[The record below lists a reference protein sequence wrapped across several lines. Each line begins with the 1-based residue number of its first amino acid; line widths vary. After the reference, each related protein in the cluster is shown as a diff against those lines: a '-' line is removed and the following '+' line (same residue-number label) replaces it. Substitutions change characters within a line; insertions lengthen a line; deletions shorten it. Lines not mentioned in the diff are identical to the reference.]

1 MLLKARA
8 DNPLGL
14 LTLPCHAAPTT
25 DANGLAEPTAPVGL
39 EERIQIGVAHGLA
52 PPRSTPITQVIYGI
66 DTERAVY
73 LFLQSQTHGQQV
85 MAIADSVVLD
95 KVLHLLHPPNPS
107 TNQGGA
113 TGLPVPLRHPD

>member
-8 DNPLGL
+8 DNPSRL
-14 LTLPCHAAPTT
+14 LVFSCIPTPAADT
-25 DANGLAEPTAPVGL
+25 DRLAEPTASVGL

-52 PPRSTPITQVIYGI
+52 PPRSAPITQVIYGI

-73 LFLQSQTHGQQV
+73 LSLQSQTHGQQV
-85 MAIADSVVLD
+85 MAIADSVVFD
-95 KVLHLLHPPNPS
+95 KVLHLLHPSNPS

-113 TGLPVPLRHPD
+113 TGLPVPLPCRA